1 MAYAN
6 AHRPPDARAI
16 AGAAA
21 LQLAIGALVV
31 TGLSNVDL
39 PFIEPPKPN
48 PTATTYKIPTPPP
61 KPPEATNDSPL
72 DKSKGRP
79 TTLDASDPVIDRFTN
94 APTVPNSGTVTN
106 YGDMLVLPGPAT
118 TGTPGPAVT
127 PSATPSFK
135 PLAPAPRTSPSSWF
149 STDDYPSTAARRELE
164 GTVGYRL
171 TISATGKVENC
182 TVTRSSG
189 HSSLD
194 RATCQLLPRS
204 GKFTPA
210 RNAKGENVGGTY
222 NSEIVWRLP

>member
-48 PTATTYKIPTPPP
+48 PTATMYEIPTPPP
-61 KPPEATNDSPL
+61 KPPEAVDKASSDAPLTN
-72 DKSKGRP
+72 P
-79 TTLDASDPVIDRFTN
+79 TTLDVSDPVIDRFTD
-94 APTVPNSGTVTN
+94 APMVPNTGPMPN
-106 YGDMLVLPGPAT
+106 YGDVLVLPGPAT

-135 PLAPAPRTSPSSWF
+135 PIAAAPKTSPNSWF
-149 STDDYPSTAARRELE
+149 STDDYPTIAVRRELE
-164 GTVGYRL
+164 GTVGYRV
-171 TISATGKVENC
+171 TISATGKVESC
-182 TVTRSSG
+182 TITRSSG
-189 HSSLD
+189 HASLD
-194 RATCQLLPRS
+194 RATCKLLPRR
-204 GKFTPA
+204 GQFTPA
-210 RNAKGENVGGTY
+210 RNANGETVSGSY
-222 NSEIVWRLP
+222 ASEIVWRLP